1 MQSEMHVKEGSE
13 FVSMAV
19 TIFFYISSIFRQ
31 EKFTCLICSLRNKEI
46 KR

>member
-19 TIFFYISSIFRQ
+19 TIFLIYLPYSGRKSS
-31 EKFTCLICSLRNKEI
+31 LVLSVV
-46 KR
+46 